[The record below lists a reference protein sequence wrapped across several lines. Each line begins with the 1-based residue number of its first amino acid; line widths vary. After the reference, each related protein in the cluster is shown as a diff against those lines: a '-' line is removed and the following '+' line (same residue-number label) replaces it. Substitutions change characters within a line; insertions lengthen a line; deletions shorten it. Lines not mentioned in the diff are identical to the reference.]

1 MGYKN
6 KLRDFL
12 FFWFLSPLKKKKT
25 NYKKMRVKKIKSPLF
40 PTKSKNRFLSSDIVY
55 FYYKKNVEKKNLDPW
70 DILLIQ
76 YLENKPLR
84 GRLYGCHETPK
95 EREKAA
101 WGTQD
106 FNSVKGNQTK

>member
-1 MGYKN
+1 
-6 KLRDFL
+6 
-12 FFWFLSPLKKKKT
+12 
-25 NYKKMRVKKIKSPLF
+25 MRVKKIKSPLF

-55 FYYKKNVEKKNLDPW
+55 LYYKKNVEKKNLDPW

-76 YLENKPLR
+76 YLENKALR
-84 GRLYGCHETPK
+84 GRLYGCHENPK

>member
-1 MGYKN
+1 
-6 KLRDFL
+6 
-12 FFWFLSPLKKKKT
+12 
-25 NYKKMRVKKIKSPLF
+25 MRVKKNKVAPFPHKIK
-40 PTKSKNRFLSSDIVY
+40 KSLPFIRYSVLVLQ
-55 FYYKKNVEKKNLDPW
+55 KKCWEKNLDPW

-76 YLENKPLR
+76 YLENKALR
-84 GRLYGCHETPK
+84 GRLYGCHENLK